1 MSGREFIRMSGREL
15 DYHYANYQ
23 IEKKKRKTKPKNC
36 CLWENVFRGVIG
48 VISWVI
54 KIRPNYDH

>member
-23 IEKKKRKTKPKNC
+23 IEKRKKKLNLRIVACGRTFFEV
-36 CLWENVFRGVIG
+36 LLA
-48 VISWVI
+48 
-54 KIRPNYDH
+54 